1 MNIQLSV
8 TVSNSG
14 LLFSHSQPSHSHPLI
29 LTFTFKLH
37 LINQHAKYLPEG
49 HKLFSSKVSL
59 QTDTRTGPIAL
70 PGPLKWSVNVCGW
83 LLAYWYTD
91 HTHCIKC
98 WRRFHLYTIC
108 SIIIHLIVVCLP
120 CVVIVALLMYM
131 FLVYI
136 FSVVK
141 LWLLLWLPNRA
152 GHYILQLWFLLSFSS
167 FFLAY
172 ALRLQIGCLPYF
184 THCANLECRSEMC
197 CTRLAENIGHKNLP
211 YAQHRTT
218 LSGYI
223 FTTKACI
230 DNRKTNLLN
239 STISSTC
246 PHNIVNLAH

>member
-1 MNIQLSV
+1 MVGKCLWMITS
-8 TVSNSG
+8 
-14 LLFSHSQPSHSHPLI
+14 I
-29 LTFTFKLH
+29 LT
-37 LINQHAKYLPEG
+37 Y
-49 HKLFSSKVSL
+49 SSYS
-59 QTDTRTGPIAL
+59 
-70 PGPLKWSVNVCGW
+70 
-83 LLAYWYTD
+83 Y
-91 HTHCIKC
+91 CIKC
-98 WRRFHLYTIC
+98 WRRFHLYTMS

-120 CVVIVALLMYM
+120 CVAIVALLMYM
-131 FLVYI
+131 FLVFLVYI

-172 ALRLQIGCLPYF
+172 AHRLQIGCLPYF
-184 THCANLECRSEMC
+184 THCATLECRSNMC

-218 LSGYI
+218 LYGYI

-230 DNRKTNLLN
+230 DSRKTNLLN